1 MPQDL
6 PQSQALPQE
15 LAQSKPQT
23 EPKAA
28 EPKAQPKGS
37 GSGSSSMADDVRKK
51 DKVVEEIKKFIRDT
65 EPGLAD
71 KFIVVRGQCYLRLV
85 LLLISLLRTAYESL
99 LLEAFSFC

>member
-1 MPQDL
+1 MSPDKPQESHEGSNNDKPQAQAMPQDL

-28 EPKAQPKGS
+28 ETKAQPKGS

-71 KFIVVRGQCYLRLV
+71 KFIVVRG
-85 LLLISLLRTAYESL
+85 
-99 LLEAFSFC
+99 